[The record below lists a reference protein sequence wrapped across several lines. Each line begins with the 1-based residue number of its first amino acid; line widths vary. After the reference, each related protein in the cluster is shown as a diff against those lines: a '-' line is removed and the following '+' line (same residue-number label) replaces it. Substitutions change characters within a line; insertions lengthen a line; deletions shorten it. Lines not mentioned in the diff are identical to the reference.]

1 MTLIE
6 VMISLA
12 IFSIFILSFMSGQG
26 NNLRSSVQLKE
37 DLRLRDLAELILNE
51 QMIQPP
57 QVKVTSGE
65 IKIDPIKSRKFK
77 SFEEDNR
84 YEYAVN
90 TYKLAIPDFDK
101 IVAQDPD
108 EQSAQN
114 KQNQSTQKMIY
125 NKFKKNMEKLVFQI
139 IITVRHK
146 TSGQFFE
153 LATWFYQD
161 GVVQLGI

>member
-26 NNLRSSVQLKE
+26 SNIRSSVQLKE
-37 DLRLRDLAELILNE
+37 DLRLRDIAELILNE

-57 QVKVTSGE
+57 KVKVTSGE
-65 IKIDPIKSRKFK
+65 VKIDPIKSRKFK
-77 SFEEDNR
+77 LFEDDNN

-101 IVAQDPD
+101 IVAQDPN

-125 NKFKKNMEKLVFQI
+125 NKFKKNMQKLVFQI

-146 TSGQFFE
+146 ASGQFFE